1 MYTILN
7 ITQYSVHKVW
17 VRKKKL
23 IAIYIYR
30 NGWRFIGKIHV
41 SVHETFLTSPPPPP
55 TYVNCLKLKNKLHR
69 DCINQLIMKIRIIY
83 NTTQWIKKKDIQ
95 SVHRILAWFDDQKS
109 YIKKNVRN
117 VVKKKS
123 TTRQFFS
130 IMYIVYE
137 YILFNTE
144 CTLFILC
151 LSHIHK
157 INMENLTSIWFTN
170 CYNKSICLLSK
181 LLFLQF
187 QYYHWEKKS
196 WKLQ

>member
-1 MYTILN
+1 MYL
-7 ITQYSVHKVW
+7 
-17 VRKKKL
+17 
-23 IAIYIYR
+23 
-30 NGWRFIGKIHV
+30 
-41 SVHETFLTSPPPPP
+41 P
-55 TYVNCLKLKNKLHR
+55 TYNENTNNIQHNTMDKN
-69 DCINQLIMKIRIIY
+69 
-83 NTTQWIKKKDIQ
+83 KKDIQ
-95 SVHRILAWFDDQKS
+95 SVHRILTWFDDQKS
-109 YIKKNVRN
+109 YIKKMSE
-117 VVKKKS
+117 KS
-123 TTRQFFS
+123 SRKSPLHLNFFS
-130 IMYIVYE
+130 IKYIVYE

-181 LLFLQF
+181 LLFLRF

>member
-1 MYTILN
+1 MKLSDRSTIKQKSSVIQQNILHICNLYTILN

-17 VRKKKL
+17 VRKFFF

-30 NGWRFIGKIHV
+30 NGWRSIGQIHV
-41 SVHETFLTSPPPPP
+41 PLHETFLTSPPPI
-55 TYVNCLKLKNKLHR
+55 YVNCLKLKNKLHR

-83 NTTQWIKKKDIQ
+83 NTTQWIKIKKIYKVYIESSHDLMIK
-95 SVHRILAWFDDQKS
+95 KS
-109 YIKKNVRN
+109 YIKKMSE
-117 VVKKKS
+117 KS
-123 TTRQFFS
+123 SRKSPLHVNFFS
-130 IMYIVYE
+130 IKYIVYE

-170 CYNKSICLLSK
+170 CYN
-181 LLFLQF
+181 
-187 QYYHWEKKS
+187 
-196 WKLQ
+196 